1 MTRGARMMC
10 GIILITVPT
19 IQYGGYFLL
28 TSLMNKGSGYMQ
40 NPLRQNFF
48 RAGHAHAGVIVI
60 LSLICQVLADAAIL
74 PTPMLWF
81 VRIGVP
87 LAAILISAGF
97 FFSVLPPTTTEASG
111 AVALIYFGAAILAI
125 AVVTLGIGLLRTPQ
139 PS

>member
-1 MTRGARMMC
+1 MTREARMIS

-28 TSLMNKGSGYMQ
+28 TSLMDKAIGYMD

-60 LSLICQVLADAAIL
+60 LSLFCQMLADAAVL
-74 PTPMLWF
+74 PTPLLWF

-87 LAAILISAGF
+87 LSAILISAGF
-97 FFSVLPPTTTEASG
+97 FFSVLPPTATQANG
-111 AVALIYFGAAILAI
+111 AISLIYAGALILAVG
-125 AVVTLGIGLLRTPQ
+125 VVTLGIGLLRAIK
-139 PS
+139 

>member
-1 MTRGARMMC
+1 MTREARLMS

-28 TSLMNKGSGYMQ
+28 TSLMNKGSGYME

-60 LSLICQVLADAAIL
+60 LSLVCQILADAAVL
-74 PTPMLWF
+74 PMPLVWF

-97 FFSVLPPTTTEASG
+97 FFSVLPPTATQAGS
-111 AVALIYFGAAILAI
+111 AVSLIYAGALILAI
-125 AVVTLGIGLLRTPQ
+125 SVVALGIGLLRSPQ
-139 PS
+139 SA

>member
-1 MTRGARMMC
+1 VS

-28 TSLMNKGSGYMQ
+28 TSLMNKGSGYME

-60 LSLICQVLADAAIL
+60 LSLVCQMLADGVIL
-74 PTPMLWF
+74 PSPLLWA

-87 LAAILISAGF
+87 LAAILISSGF
-97 FFSVLPPTTTEASG
+97 FFSMLSPTATQANG
-111 AVALIYFGAAILAI
+111 AVVLIYLGAAVLAFS
-125 AVVTLGIGLLRTPQ
+125 VVTLGIGLLRHPA
-139 PS
+139 

>member
-1 MTRGARMMC
+1 MTREARLIS

-28 TSLMNKGSGYMQ
+28 ISLMNKTSGYME

-60 LSLICQVLADAAIL
+60 LSLVCQIVADSAVLPSSL
-74 PTPMLWF
+74 VWL

-87 LAAILISAGF
+87 LSAILISAGF
-97 FFSVLPPTTTEASG
+97 FFSMLPPAATEPSG
-111 AVALIYFGAAILAI
+111 AVGLIYAGAVILAI
-125 AVVTLGIGLLRTPQ
+125 SIVTPAVGLIRTSPAA
-139 PS
+139 

>member
-1 MTRGARMMC
+1 MTREARLMS

-28 TSLMNKGSGYMQ
+28 TSLMDRSSGYMD
-40 NPLRQNFF
+40 NALRQNFF

-60 LSLICQVLADAAIL
+60 LSLICQLLADAAVL
-74 PTPMLWF
+74 PTPLLWF
-81 VRIGVP
+81 ARIGVP

-97 FFSVLPPTTTEASG
+97 FFSVLPPTATQASG
-111 AVALIYFGAAILAI
+111 AVSLIYAGALILAFG
-125 AVVTLGIGLLRTPQ
+125 VVALGIGLLRSPQ

>member
-1 MTRGARMMC
+1 MTREARMMS

-28 TSLMNKGSGYMQ
+28 TSLMNKGSGYMD

-48 RAGHAHAGVIVI
+48 RAGHAHAGVIVL
-60 LSLICQVLADAAIL
+60 LSLICQVLADGAVL
-74 PTPMLWF
+74 PTPLIWL

-97 FFSVLPPTTTEASG
+97 FFSVLEPGAIQVNG
-111 AVALIYFGAAILAI
+111 AVSLIYAGAVVLAVG
-125 AVVTLGIGLLRTPQ
+125 VVTLGVGLLRSP
-139 PS
+139 PVS

>member
-1 MTRGARMMC
+1 MTREARMMS
-10 GIILITVPT
+10 GIILITLPT

-28 TSLMNKGSGYMQ
+28 TSLMNKGSGYME

-60 LSLICQVLADAAIL
+60 LSLVCQMLADGAVL
-74 PTPMLWF
+74 PDPLLWF

-87 LAAILISAGF
+87 LSAILISWGF
-97 FFSVLPPTTTEASG
+97 FFSVLPPTATQPSG
-111 AVALIYFGAAILAI
+111 AVALIYFGAVVLAFSAVILG
-125 AVVTLGIGLLRTPQ
+125 VGLLRSQ